1 MPPRIPAPK
10 VKRTNAQMTWSGSG
24 LRTPDP
30 FSTTMITV
38 IAQALPAMYNKI
50 AVPGLGERLRP
61 LIPEM
66 LKELWSLLLHTEPL
80 KQQLRI
86 KLGN

>member
-1 MPPRIPAPK
+1 
-10 VKRTNAQMTWSGSG
+10 
-24 LRTPDP
+24 
-30 FSTTMITV
+30 MITV